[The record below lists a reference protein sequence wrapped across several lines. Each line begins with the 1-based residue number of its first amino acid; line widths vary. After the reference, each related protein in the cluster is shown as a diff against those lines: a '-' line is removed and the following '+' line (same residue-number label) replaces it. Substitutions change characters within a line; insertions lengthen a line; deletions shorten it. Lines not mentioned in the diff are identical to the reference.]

1 MCRPTIDEQLATSQE
16 MCPQPAML
24 QEMRTEHQLALQPFE
39 RSIGGRPARGV
50 GPAGLAQT
58 QARRPPV
65 RAERYLNG
73 LASLNSRMAMRRVSR
88 ILGPAGISAA

>member
-1 MCRPTIDEQLATSQE
+1 MQRAAS
-16 MCPQPAML
+16 
-24 QEMRTEHQLALQPFE
+24 H
-39 RSIGGRPARGV
+39 SVGGRPAWGG

-58 QARRPPV
+58 WGRRPPV